1 MELVSTV
8 IITYKRPLDVL
19 ARAIRSVL
27 AQTYEN
33 IELTVVNDSPED
45 VLLEKSIHDYIETL
59 NDGRIKYIC
68 HEKNMGANTA
78 RNTGLTN
85 SHGKYIAFL
94 DDDDEWLQNKIEKQV
109 AAFESKQNVGLVYC
123 GFIIRSETG
132 DLIKKVYIPQE
143 KKTVESLVEDNYIG
157 STSFPLILREAI
169 DKLGGFDSTQKSCQE
184 YELWL
189 RIASK
194 YTIIGINDSLGVYY
208 VSNDSTFK
216 GNYEKYVAGDD
227 AIIEKHLE
235 LFKQYP
241 IAYSN
246 HMLHMATYM
255 FKQKQIKRAISYKV
269 RAWRACWNNPQN
281 ITVVYLINKIIQGNR

>member
-1 MELVSTV
+1 M
-8 IITYKRPLDVL
+8 
-19 ARAIRSVL
+19 
-27 AQTYEN
+27 
-33 IELTVVNDSPED
+33 
-45 VLLEKSIHDYIETL
+45 
-59 NDGRIKYIC
+59 
-68 HEKNMGANTA
+68 
-78 RNTGLTN
+78 
-85 SHGKYIAFL
+85 
-94 DDDDEWLQNKIEKQV
+94 
-109 AAFESKQNVGLVYC
+109 
-123 GFIIRSETG
+123 
-132 DLIKKVYIPQE
+132 
-143 KKTVESLVEDNYIG
+143 
-157 STSFPLILREAI
+157 
-169 DKLGGFDSTQKSCQE
+169 
-184 YELWL
+184 
-189 RIASK
+189 
-194 YTIIGINDSLGVYY
+194 IIGINDSLGVYY